1 MKEIQTL
8 IKKPKKFILTLYE
21 ILHDESNSEII
32 TWTETGQSFVIVD
45 LSKFS
50 SVILPQYFKHK
61 NYSSFIRQL
70 NMYDF
75 HKIRD
80 TGDTLIFQNRW
91 FVRESPE
98 KIMNVKR
105 KIPCPA
111 TEKEKKVSEKVLG
124 KTKKRYNYLK
134 LKVKNLESK
143 LNEIKTVN
151 KMLIEQV
158 GKFSVQESRIHEM
171 IIRAQKMF
179 WPYSGMN
186 GFF

>member
-1 MKEIQTL
+1 MKEIPTS

-21 ILHDESNSEII
+21 ILQDQSNSEII
-32 TWTETGQSFVIVD
+32 TWTDTGQSFAIVD
-45 LSKFS
+45 LSKLS

-75 HKIRD
+75 HKLRD

-98 KIMNVKR
+98 QIMNVKR
-105 KIPCPA
+105 KIPTPAADKEKKA
-111 TEKEKKVSEKVLG
+111 TEKVFG
-124 KTKKRYNYLK
+124 KTKKRYHYLK

-143 LNEIKTVN
+143 LNDIKTVN

-158 GKFSVQESRIHEM
+158 SRFSVQESSIHEM
-171 IIRAQKMF
+171 IIRAQKTM
-179 WPYSGMN
+179 WPFSGMN